1 MRSCGIAAVVS
12 LLFCL
17 GVSTWAIDG
26 TFQGKVVDPPS
37 TQLHLRGWIYI
48 QGRNHMLRRV
58 DVSHAAVVFSENI
71 PPSQRHKCG
80 AECLTPGQE
89 VLITAEQDGAGEW
102 VAKRVEILKVTTSR
116 V

>member
-1 MRSCGIAAVVS
+1 MSQRVTAVLSFVLIMAA
-12 LLFCL
+12 CL
-17 GVSTWAIDG
+17 WAVDG
-26 TFQGKVVDPPS
+26 TFQGKVIDPPVNQPQ
-37 TQLHLRGWIYI
+37 THGWIYV

-89 VLITAEQDGAGEW
+89 VLITAEQDGTGEW